1 MFGSGSSSSSDKKY
15 RAEFDKLDKDRSGS
29 ISKDELKKKLLGV
42 VPDKQ
47 METIMNIA
55 DKDKDGTLS
64 FEEYKKIMKKV
75 ETAQKLLKKF
85 AK

>member
-1 MFGSGSSSSSDKKY
+1 MGLGNGSSSTDSY
-15 RAEFDKLDKDRSGS
+15 RVEFDKLDKDRSGS
-29 ISKDELKKKLLGV
+29 ISRDELKKKLFGV

-47 METIMNIA
+47 METIMNYA

-64 FEEYKKIMKKV
+64 FDEYKKIMKKV
-75 ETAQKLLKKF
+75 ETVQKLVKKF